1 VPYRLLV
8 AAAGRTD
15 APARTR
21 DIAIVA
27 VALALPL
34 IGLGLLVARP
44 ELDIAWEHHP
54 GHFWL
59 VLTTAIV
66 NVVLAYL
73 TNEAANR
80 RADARLALV
89 SLCFLTSAG
98 FLALHALATPGVLLP
113 SPNVGFVVA
122 TPVGLGLSS
131 IFAAASISPVAG
143 PRAATLLRHRV
154 LLRRGLLGLMLAWA
168 VVSLLRIPPL
178 NGPVAPQEAS
188 GPLAILAFGAVVL
201 YAISAVR
208 YAQIFRRRR
217 SPVALAIVA
226 ALVLLAEA
234 MIAIALSRNWHL
246 SWWEWHVLM
255 TLAFA
260 LIALGVRAEYARTGS
275 LVAIFRPI
283 YLETTLARIDR
294 WHARAIG
301 DLAALETRGEAPDRL
316 LADLRR
322 DGASSEELALL
333 AEAARE
339 IKRVDELFSPYLP
352 EQVAQRLRQDPGL
365 ARPGGTERT
374 VSVLFADLAGFTAFS
389 ETRSP
394 TEVIAML
401 NAFWEAAVPVIHAH
415 GGSIEH
421 FAGDGIL
428 VLFNAT
434 VDQPDHAERAARCA
448 LDLLRAS
455 DAVAA
460 ANAAWPRF
468 RIGLN
473 TGPAVVGNVGAAGRY
488 SFATIGDTTNLGAR
502 LMSAGEPGQ
511 AVIGPTTREQLA
523 AFIGSGAAA
532 IRPLGPIRVKG
543 KREPVE
549 AWVLEAGAVPRAS

>member
-1 VPYRLLV
+1 MVV
-8 AAAGRTD
+8 A
-15 APARTR
+15 
-21 DIAIVA
+21 
-27 VALALPL
+27 ALALPV

-44 ELDIAWEHHP
+44 ELDIEWEHHP

-59 VLTTAIV
+59 VLMTAIV

-80 RADARLALV
+80 RSDARLSLI
-89 SLCFLTSAG
+89 SLCFLASAG

-113 SPNVGFVVA
+113 SPNAGFVVA
-122 TPVGLGLSS
+122 TPVGLGLSA

-154 LLRRGLLGLMLAWA
+154 LLRRGVLGLMVVWA
-168 VVSLLRIPPL
+168 VVSLLRLPPL
-178 NGPVAPQEAS
+178 NAAVPPEEAR
-188 GPLAILAFGAVVL
+188 GPLAILAFGGVLL
-201 YAISAVR
+201 YAAAAYR
-208 YAQIFRRRR
+208 YLQIFRRRR

-255 TLAFA
+255 TVAFA

-275 LVAIFRPI
+275 LVATFRPI

-322 DGASSEELALL
+322 DGASAEELALL
-333 AEAARE
+333 SEAARE
-339 IKRVDELFSPYLP
+339 IRRVDELFRPYLP

-365 ARPGGTERT
+365 ARLGGTERP

-389 ETRSP
+389 ETRTP

-421 FAGDGIL
+421 FAGDGML
-428 VLFNAT
+428 VLFNAAA
-434 VDQPDHAERAARCA
+434 DQPDHAERAARCA
-448 LDLLRAS
+448 LDLLRTS

-460 ANAAWPRF
+460 AHASWPRF

-473 TGPAVVGNVGAAGRY
+473 TGPAVVGNVGAAGRH
-488 SFATIGDTTNLGAR
+488 SFAAIGDTTNLGSR
-502 LMSAGEPGQ
+502 LMSAGQPGQ
-511 AVIGPTTREQLA
+511 VVIGPAMREQLA
-523 AFIGSGAAA
+523 AFIVAGTADV
-532 IRPLGPIRVKG
+532 RPLGQIRVKG
-543 KREPVE
+543 KREPID
-549 AWVLEAGAVPRAS
+549 AWVLEARADPGF